1 MYAKILTVTAV
12 NNYIKKVIDND
23 FILSNSNIKGELS
36 NVKIHSSGHIYFSLK
51 DNFSKINCIMFKSNA
66 DSLSFIPRDGMN
78 VVVSG
83 NVSVYE
89 KDGAYQL
96 YCKSMK
102 VEGEGELFVAFQKL
116 KESLE
121 AEGLFSPLKKKK
133 LSLFPRRIGVV
144 TSPTGAAV
152 RDIINV
158 SKRRNK
164 NVDLLIYP
172 ALVQGINASEDIV
185 RGISMLNKVEDVD
198 VIIVAR
204 GGGSIEELWAFNE
217 EKVARAIASSKK
229 PIVSGIGHET
239 DFTISDFVS
248 DVRGATPSQA
258 AEIVVA
264 SYEESLYKLNSTGE
278 KLETIMSN
286 TISEKFNKLKLEL
299 RTIKLYNPY
308 NSVINEYNKIDNL
321 RNKLDFNIRFLLNG
335 EINKLSRANELLLA
349 NNPLKV
355 LSKGYGI
362 IQDTRSNTISSIEE
376 LKIND
381 TVKVLLKDGSATFK
395 IKYLE
400 EQDG

>member
-1 MYAKILTVTAV
+1 MYAKIITVTAV
-12 NNYIKKVIDND
+12 NNYIKKVIDSD

-51 DNFSKINCIMFKSNA
+51 DNFSKINCIMFKSSA
-66 DSLSFIPRDGMN
+66 DYLSFIPRDGMN

-102 VEGEGELFVAFQKL
+102 VEGEGELFIAFQKL

-121 AEGLFSPLKKKK
+121 AEGLFSPLRKKK
-133 LSLFPRRIGVV
+133 LPLFPRRIGVV
-144 TSPTGAAV
+144 TSPTGAAI

-158 SKRRNK
+158 SRRRNK

-172 ALVQGINASEDIV
+172 ALVQGINASEDIA
-185 RGISMLNKVEDVD
+185 RGINMLNKIEDVD

-217 EKVARAIASSKK
+217 EKVARAIANSKK
-229 PIVSGIGHET
+229 PIVSGVGHET

-258 AEIVVA
+258 AEIVVT
-264 SYEESLYKLNSTGE
+264 SYQESLYKLNSTGE
-278 KLETIMSN
+278 KLKTIMSN

-308 NSVINEYNKIDNL
+308 NSVINEYNKLDNL
-321 RNKLDFNIRFLLNG
+321 KNKIDFNVRLLLND
-335 EINKLSRANELLLA
+335 EKSKLNRANELLLA

-362 IQDTRSNTISSIEE
+362 IQDTKSNTISSIEE
-376 LKIND
+376 LKTNNTI
-381 TVKVLLKDGSATFK
+381 KVLLKDGSATFK

>member
-1 MYAKILTVTAV
+1 
-12 NNYIKKVIDND
+12 
-23 FILSNSNIKGELS
+23 
-36 NVKIHSSGHIYFSLK
+36 
-51 DNFSKINCIMFKSNA
+51 MFKSNA
-66 DSLSFIPRDGMN
+66 DSLSFIPKDGMN

-102 VEGEGELFVAFQKL
+102 AEGEGELFIAFQKL

-121 AEGLFSPLKKKK
+121 AEGLFHPSRKKN
-133 LSLFPRRIGVV
+133 LPLFPRRIGVV

-172 ALVQGINASEDIV
+172 ALVQGISASEDIV
-185 RGISMLNKVEDVD
+185 RGINMLNKIEDVD

-278 KLETIMSN
+278 KLKTIMSKM
-286 TISEKFNKLKLEL
+286 IGEEFNKLKLEL

-308 NSVINEYNKIDNL
+308 NSVINQYNKLDNL
-321 RNKLDFNIRFLLNG
+321 KNKLDFNIRLLLNG
-335 EINKLSRANELLLA
+335 EIGKLSRANELLLA

-362 IQDTRSNTISSIEE
+362 IQDTKSNTISSIEE

-381 TVKVLLKDGSATFK
+381 TVKVLLKDGSATFR

>member
-1 MYAKILTVTAV
+1 MYAKIITVTAV

-102 VEGEGELFVAFQKL
+102 VEGEGELFIAFQKL

-121 AEGLFSPLKKKK
+121 AEGLFNPLKKKK
-133 LSLFPRRIGVV
+133 LPLFPRRIGVV

-185 RGISMLNKVEDVD
+185 RGISMLNKIEDVD

-258 AEIVVA
+258 AEIVVG
-264 SYEESLYKLNSTGE
+264 SYEEILYKLKSTEE
-278 KLETIMSN
+278 KLKAIMN
-286 TISEKFNKLKLEL
+286 NMISEKFNRLKLEL
-299 RTIKLYNPY
+299 KTIKLYSPY
-308 NSVINEYNKIDNL
+308 NSVINEYNKVDNL
-321 RNKLDFNIRFLLNG
+321 RNKLDFNIRLLLN
-335 EINKLSRANELLLA
+335 EERSKLNRANELLLA

-362 IQDTRSNTISSIEE
+362 IQDAKSNTISSIEE
-376 LKIND
+376 LKGND

>member
-1 MYAKILTVTAV
+1 
-12 NNYIKKVIDND
+12 
-23 FILSNSNIKGELS
+23 
-36 NVKIHSSGHIYFSLK
+36 
-51 DNFSKINCIMFKSNA
+51 
-66 DSLSFIPRDGMN
+66 
-78 VVVSG
+78 
-83 NVSVYE
+83 
-89 KDGAYQL
+89 
-96 YCKSMK
+96 MK
-102 VEGEGELFVAFQKL
+102 VEGEGELFIAFQKL

-121 AEGLFSPLKKKK
+121 AEGLFHPSRKKN
-133 LSLFPRRIGVV
+133 LPLFPRRIGVV

-172 ALVQGINASEDIV
+172 ALVQGISASEDIV
-185 RGISMLNKVEDVD
+185 RGINMLNKIEDVD

-278 KLETIMSN
+278 KLKTIMSKM
-286 TISEKFNKLKLEL
+286 IGEEFNKLKLEL

-308 NSVINEYNKIDNL
+308 NSVINQYNKLDNL
-321 RNKLDFNIRFLLNG
+321 KNKLDFNIRLLLNG
-335 EINKLSRANELLLA
+335 EIGKLSRANELLLA

-362 IQDTRSNTISSIEE
+362 IQDTKSNTISSIEE

-381 TVKVLLKDGSATFK
+381 TVKVLLKDGSATFR